1 MKMQGKTGKMFSA
14 VGSEW
19 RERNDRK
26 NYKGLNIINRE
37 QPRRG
42 KKLKQKREKRR
53 LICRIYLEGNEKLEM
68 EIKETE
74 RKKNEN
80 RRTMINTV

>member
-1 MKMQGKTGKMFSA
+1 MKMQGISGKMFSA

-42 KKLKQKREKRR
+42 KKLRRKR
-53 LICRIYLEGNEKLEM
+53 
-68 EIKETE
+68 KEALDLPNLFGG
-74 RKKNEN
+74 K
-80 RRTMINTV
+80 

>member
-1 MKMQGKTGKMFSA
+1 MKMQGKTGTMFSA

-19 RERNDRK
+19 RERNDWK

-42 KKLKQKREKRR
+42 KNWSEREKRR
-53 LICRIYLEGNEKLEM
+53 LICRIYLGNEKLGM

-74 RKKNEN
+74 RNKNEN